1 MLHQI
6 GLEKSSRRPRGGFL
20 KSRVGELGRKA
31 NDGTLTDAEREE
43 YEELVNLGDLLA
55 ALEARARHYL
65 NEQGGPDE

>member
-1 MLHQI
+1 L
-6 GLEKSSRRPRGGFL
+6 GSKNPRVDPGGVP